1 MKRFYLAIAATVTLM
16 AGAACSSS
24 DPGSASP
31 AVPPAQAPVDADTKS
46 ASTGDF
52 NDVDVMFLQMMIPHH
67 EQGMQMVRLAAKNA
81 GRPEI
86 KDLVSAIELTQADE
100 AKNMTG
106 WLQQWGK
113 PTTVDPNAD
122 VHVNHGGLPATNP
135 EVIAELARSSGA
147 EFESKFLNLFTGHQG
162 AAVEMAQ
169 REVKEG
175 ASQPVRELADRIVKS
190 RSGQIQQMLT
200 LLGQQ

>member
-1 MKRFYLAIAATVTLM
+1 MKRFYLAIAATVTLI
-16 AGAACSSS
+16 AGAGCSSS
-24 DPGSASP
+24 EPGSASP
-31 AVPPAQAPVDADTKS
+31 AVPPAQAPVNAETKS
-46 ASTGDF
+46 APTGDF

-67 EQGMQMVRLAAKNA
+67 EQGTEMVRLAARNA
-81 GRPEI
+81 ARPEI

-106 WLQQWGK
+106 WLRQWGK

-122 VHVNHGGLPATNP
+122 VHVNHGGMPATNP

-169 REVKEG
+169 RAVREG
-175 ASQPVRELADRIVKS
+175 ASRPVKELADRIVKS